1 MEPTFMDFVRIYLIW
16 WGFLII
22 FGFTMK
28 LFDKDWSWKGESMNE
43 TKLFPEL
50 CPFCGVKPEVINNF
64 GMKAIEHP
72 TNGCPLG
79 RNVMRLEEWNKRVRP
94 KDVQSLGEM
103 DEGKRKAV
111 LEWATAFYDNI
122 KDAEKD
128 VTAPKEILL
137 ACGSLKIIIS
147 AFGAKEGKRIKFPE
161 KYKNANGKPLGT
173 YDQPGQVN
181 SFYNGKMHGF
191 NEAIDLCKKALEEAA
206 PREVSEEELTKIV
219 DDVFM
224 EYDLKCGKPSGVID
238 PIRKIV
244 KAIRERLQ
252 K

>member
-1 MEPTFMDFVRIYLIW
+1 
-16 WGFLII
+16 
-22 FGFTMK
+22 
-28 LFDKDWSWKGESMNE
+28 
-43 TKLFPEL
+43 
-50 CPFCGVKPEVINNF
+50 
-64 GMKAIEHP
+64 MKAIEHP